1 MYKRII
7 IISILFLIL
16 ITFTLS
22 IENPLDFSKIFSFE
36 KGSTDNFKPFGSNV
50 KISSV
55 KDISSD
61 GEYSL
66 KVENRISTWDG
77 CEIDFT
83 PYLQPNINYQVSV
96 DIYHEDNSP
105 QPFQI
110 IAFVKDLVGE
120 RFDLLGEV
128 IAMPKTWKNI
138 SGEFTLSYYGYLE
151 KVSFL
156 IVSPNSEK
164 FIYYIDKFQVLG
176 PNKVEI
182 PGIVVKSNFESG
194 TVENWEPRGTGV
206 SIQVNKDIYHSGNY
220 SLFTM
225 GRIKGWHGAQINISK
240 MLQAGKSY
248 DISVW
253 VYQKSGETQKITLTM
268 QRKYNIDP
276 STKYDTIVWQK
287 NVPNETWVELTGS
300 YTIPS
305 NVKIEELILYVE
317 SPNTN
322 LEFYIDD
329 LRIIDKEVV
338 KKKPEF
344 EIPSLAEIYKDYF
357 RIGVAIPYK
366 VLINPLESKFI
377 IKHFNS
383 ITPENE
389 MKPESIQPKEGEF
402 DFTKSD
408 AYIKFAEDNNLT
420 IRGHTLVWHNQTT
433 SWFFIDKDG
442 KQVSKDVLLE
452 RLEKHIKTLVGRYK
466 GKIYAWDVVN
476 EAIDPSQP
484 DGYRRSKWFEIIGPE
499 YIEKAFIWAHEADP
513 NAKLFYNDYNTEE
526 VRKRE
531 LIYNLVKRLKE
542 KGIPIHGIGIQGHIN
557 INWPE
562 ISEMEKT
569 IQLFSSIPGIEI
581 HVTEL
586 DMSVYTQEG
595 IEYKNPPRD
604 ILIRQA
610 YRYKQIFDML
620 KKYKNVVTNVTFW
633 GLKDDYSWLSVTRG
647 RMNYPLLFD
656 KNYQA
661 KLSFW
666 ALVDPRV
673 LPPITQQ
680 GTIVSGS
687 TIVDGI
693 EDKSYKSAV
702 PIVISDEKR
711 DIAIIKPLWYLSKI
725 YLYGEILDTTKDDS
739 DNLAIYIDQNNAK
752 SSYIQ
757 PDDLYIKL
765 YRNGKIES
773 NFSPAVKNFVIRET
787 DKGYVV
793 EVEIQIFSVAISKG
807 SKIGFDF
814 SIKDKDRIIS
824 WSDTS
829 NQQTMNT
836 VRYGTLTLEEAVK
849 LASAKK
855 GTPVIDA
862 EMDELYKDTEEI
874 STGTVVMGSL
884 AGAKAKARM
893 LWDEDH
899 IYVYAIITDPILDDR
914 SSNPWEQDSLEIF
927 IDENNAKTSSYQSD
941 DAQYRVNYK
950 NVQTFGTGA
959 SKENIV
965 SATKILKDGDKI
977 VGYVVELG
985 IKMKSIKLSKGII
998 IGFDIQVNDGTDGTR
1013 VNILTWNDPFGNN
1026 WRDTSK
1032 FGNLELQ

>member
-206 SIQVNKDIYHSGNY
+206 SIQINKDIYHSGNY

-225 GRIKGWHGAQINISK
+225 GRTKGWHGAQINVSK
-240 MLQAGKSY
+240 MLQVGKSY

-329 LRIIDKEVV
+329 LKIIDKEVV
-338 KKKPEF
+338 KEKPEF

-420 IRGHTLVWHNQTT
+420 IRGHTLVWHSQTP

-595 IEYKNPPRD
+595 IEYKKPPRD

-687 TIVDGI
+687 AIVDGI

-711 DIAIIKPLWYLSKI
+711 DVAIIKPLWYLSKI

-752 SSYIQ
+752 SPYIQ

-874 STGTVVMGSL
+874 STETVVMGSL

-927 IDENNAKTSSYQSD
+927 IDENNAKTPSYQSD